1 MDKLITNSKNQ
12 NYINNFEEEYIK
24 LSRFCSELS
33 KSNQELN
40 ISLQNRIKK
49 CDNYEEKINN
59 YEAKHNEYEGKI
71 NEYVAKNNEYK
82 SKINEYEKKI
92 NEYEAKINAYETKI
106 NEYKAKHNNYDPR
119 LLKTENNNYDQ
130 RLLKKENNYGQ
141 RLLKKENN
149 NYEKLKIEY
158 QCLESENSILKIKN
172 KTLSF
177 RNKSLES
184 RNYALNTK
192 IEIYFKDHQRTVEDN
207 HRLKSNEYY
216 NNLDIQD
223 LKKKINDKDL
233 ELNKIYES
241 VNEKNEMIDELKFKI
256 KCMYDHPEDTF
267 YITSQKKIFKKKNC
281 NHGTNCFKINCKFRH
296 IKMNKEQISEY
307 DFFKNKYQHEFQNK
321 SNNIYHNKKRPND
334 TNYYPE
340 NYKTNYYPENYKKNI
355 INNNEYYYE
364 RNTKRMKY

>member
-1 MDKLITNSKNQ
+1 MDKLITNNKNQ

-33 KSNQELN
+33 NSNQELN

-59 YEAKHNEYEGKI
+59 YEAKHNEYEG
-71 NEYVAKNNEYK
+71 N
-82 SKINEYEKKI
+82 INEYEKKI

-106 NEYKAKHNNYDPR
+106 NEYKTKHNNYDQ
-119 LLKTENNNYDQ
+119 K
-130 RLLKKENNYGQ
+130 LLKKENNNYGQ

-241 VNEKNEMIDELKFKI
+241 VNEKNEMNDELKFKI
-256 KCMYDHPEDTF
+256 KCMYDYPEDTF
-267 YITSQKKIFKKKNC
+267 YITSQNKIFKKKNC

-340 NYKTNYYPENYKKNI
+340 NYKKNI